1 MDFDFEKVKQ
11 KVKQLSKDTVE
22 EVQKMNEIRQLKGK
36 ISSAKK
42 QIESTYTEIGKKF
55 FELNSDSAPE
65 GFEMFVQTIRDK
77 QELIGQ
83 LKEQIRTVKGMT
95 LCPNCGMEV
104 AAGERFCTNCG
115 SRMPEEPGVEEDGE
129 AEDEVVA
136 EVDAEDAAE
145 EAAQAEEDAAEAA
158 EEAAQA
164 EEDAA
169 EAAEDAAQAE
179 EDAAEAAE
187 DAAQAEEDAAEAAED
202 AAQAE
207 ADAEEEDKEPGEAG
221 TDD

>member
-65 GFEMFVQTIRDK
+65 GFETFVQTIRDK

-83 LKEQIRTVKGMT
+83 LKEQIRAVKGMI

-115 SRMPEEPGVEEDGE
+115 SRMPEEPGVEGDDET
-129 AEDEVVA
+129 EDEVVA
-136 EVDAEDAAE
+136 EVDAEEASEDAAKAEEEAAEVAEEAAQAEEDAADAAE

-158 EEAAQA
+158 EDVA
-164 EEDAA
+164 ET
-169 EAAEDAAQAE
+169 
-179 EDAAEAAE
+179 
-187 DAAQAEEDAAEAAED
+187 
-202 AAQAE
+202 
-207 ADAEEEDKEPGEAG
+207 DAEEEDKEPEEAG
-221 TDD
+221 TDE